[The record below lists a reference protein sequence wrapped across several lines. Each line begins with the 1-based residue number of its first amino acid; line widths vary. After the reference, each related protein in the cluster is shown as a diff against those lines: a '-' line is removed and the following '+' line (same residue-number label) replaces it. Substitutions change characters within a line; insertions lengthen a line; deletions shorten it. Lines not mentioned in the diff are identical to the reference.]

1 MLYEMIKEGVI
12 LNYVIFLI
20 MFLTAFIAAQL
31 AIYIFYNRKKIYLKG
46 FLGLIL
52 SVFTYSLFYSF
63 ELISPD
69 LNYMKLLAAVQYI
82 GILSIPAF
90 WVIMALEYTNK
101 SKYVNVKLYIIIF
114 CLPVILVILNFT
126 NEYHHLFYRNYSV
139 AIVYSLS
146 IANISPGI
154 GYTMA
159 TIYINLMCLLGNIL
173 YIEFFIKNNVYRKR
187 SFTIMITSFI
197 PWIGY
202 WIYMSGIMPI
212 KIDIVPV
219 FMAILCLFY
228 VKALSKNNIFETA
241 VIARHIIFD
250 NIKEFVIVLDM
261 NNKIIDINKTTEQF
275 FNKEASII
283 IGQDIAKAL
292 EDFTAITKYLKDNK
306 EVTFDFE
313 MKTDDKQ
320 HYFRGEITFINNDG
334 KVVILKDNTEQ
345 ILMIKRLQYYAT
357 MDILTEVYNRNHF
370 YSVANERI
378 LYCIKNNQP
387 ISLVMV
393 DLDKF
398 KNINDT
404 YGHSAGDLILKN
416 VIAICK
422 ACLGKNHTIGRYGGE
437 EFLIILEK
445 FEEEQILE
453 IVEKIRVKIMN
464 FNNIYE
470 GKIIKVTC
478 SFGIFTSIGLTD
490 LNEMIRNADEALYK
504 SKNEGRNRISIKNKN
519 ISI

>member
-1 MLYEMIKEGVI
+1 
-12 LNYVIFLI
+12 

-31 AIYIFYNRKKIYLKG
+31 AIYIFYNKKKIHLKG

-52 SVFTYSLFYSF
+52 SIFLYSLFYSF

-69 LNYMKLLAAVQYI
+69 LNYMKLFAAVQYI

-101 SKYVNVKLYIIIF
+101 SKYVNMKLYIIIF

-126 NEYHHLFYRNYSV
+126 NEYHHLFYRNYS
-139 AIVYSLS
+139 ATIMYSLS

-159 TIYINLMCLLGNIL
+159 AIYINLMYLLGNIL

-219 FMAILCLFY
+219 FMAFVCLIY
-228 VKALSKNNIFETA
+228 TKALFKNNIFKTA
-241 VIARHIIFD
+241 VIARHVIFD
-250 NIKEFVIVLDM
+250 NIKEIVIVLDM
-261 NNKIIDINKTTEQF
+261 NNKIIDINKATEQF
-275 FNKEASII
+275 FSKKADAI
-283 IGQDIAKAL
+283 IGQDLEKAF
-292 EDFTAITKYLKDNK
+292 ENFTAIIKHLKSNK

-313 MKTDDKQ
+313 MEAYDKYY
-320 HYFRGEITFINNDG
+320 YFTGEINFINNDG
-334 KVVILKDNTEQ
+334 KVITLKDSTEQ
-345 ILMIKRLQYYAT
+345 VLMIKKLQHYAT
-357 MDILTEVYNRNHF
+357 MDILTEVYNRNYF

-378 LYCIKNNQP
+378 LYCMKNNYP
-387 ISLVMV
+387 ISLVMF

-398 KNINDT
+398 KDINDT
-404 YGHSAGDLILKN
+404 YGHLAGDVVLKN
-416 VIAICK
+416 VVAICK
-422 ACLGKNHTIGRYGGE
+422 ACLGKSYVIGRYGGE
-437 EFLIILEK
+437 EFLIILENL
-445 FEEEQILE
+445 EEEQVLE

-464 FNNIYE
+464 FNNIYQD
-470 GKIIKVTC
+470 KIIKVTC
-478 SFGIFTSIGLTD
+478 SFGIFTSIDLTD
-490 LNEMIRNADEALYK
+490 LDDMIRNADEALYK
-504 SKNEGRNRISIKNKN
+504 SKNEGRNRINIKNKN